1 VKPHIGIGHQDI
13 ITEKN
18 NLAYVGNTV
27 HKADAQGG
35 VNRMTAGAQLRPFPY
50 PYRAMLAICSDLDE
64 TPDRHVYWETMRFLN
79 TTEETAMGQGVGLE
93 VGNSIYFGM
102 PPGQFAY
109 WNTDDAGREMV
120 RTLIR
125 SGYIDCLHSYG
136 DLATKRKDAARALD
150 ELDRDNCKL
159 EVWVD
164 HGTAAT
170 NFGADIMQGH
180 GDEIGHE
187 AYHADLTIGYGI
199 KYVWRGRVTS
209 ITGQDVPAN
218 LSGIFNWGHPV
229 KSGRTLFREAAKRR
243 LGRQGNHKY
252 AMHGYNETL
261 CPTVLRDKSNVYEF
275 MRCNPHW
282 GGVSSCDQGRHI
294 GEVLTD
300 GMLGR
305 LIRRCGMCV
314 LYTHL
319 GKIDNPGIP
328 FNQTAVEAFRRLAEA
343 FRGGSILITTT
354 RRLLGYRRAVR
365 EITFNSHWDG
375 KCLRIDLQRREV
387 ENCFGELSESDLSG
401 LTFYVRDP
409 KATYLTIDGQE
420 VMDLKRNAPD
430 HTGRPSVSLTWP
442 LLELP
447 KI

>member
-1 VKPHIGIGHQDI
+1 MKSNAVDGC
-13 ITEKN
+13 
-18 NLAYVGNTV
+18 NLVCTDV
-27 HKADAQGG
+27 
-35 VNRMTAGAQLRPFPY
+35 QLRALPY

-64 TPDRHVYWETMRFLN
+64 TPDRHVYWEIMRFLN

-93 VGNSIYFGM
+93 VGNSIYFDM

-109 WNTDDAGREMV
+109 WNTDDAGREMLG
-120 RTLIR
+120 TLIR

-150 ELDRDNCKL
+150 ELDRHNCKL

-164 HGTAAT
+164 HGTAVT
-170 NFGADIMQGH
+170 NFGPDIMQGH

-218 LSGIFNWGHPV
+218 LSGIFNWRHPV
-229 KSGRTLFREAAKRR
+229 ESGRTLFKEAAKRK
-243 LGRQGNHKY
+243 LARQGNRKY
-252 AMHGYNETL
+252 VMHGPNETL
-261 CPTVLRDKSNVYEF
+261 CPTVLRDKSDVYEF

-282 GGVSSCDQGRHI
+282 GGVSSCDQGRDI

-300 GMLGR
+300 GMLDR
-305 LIRRCGMCV
+305 LIRRGGTCI

-319 GKIDNPGIP
+319 GKIDNPAIP
-328 FNQTAVEAFRRLAEA
+328 FNQTGVEAFRRLAEL
-343 FRGGSILITTT
+343 FRTGSILVTTT

-365 EITFNSHWDG
+365 EITFNSHRDE
-375 KCLRIDLQRREV
+375 KDLRIDLNRRV
-387 ENCFGELSESDLSG
+387 DENSSGELSDSDLNG
-401 LTFYVRDP
+401 LTFYVPEP
-409 KATYLTIDGQE
+409 KATRMTIDGQE

-430 HTGRPSVSLTWP
+430 HTGRPSVSLAWP
-442 LLELP
+442 ALEFP